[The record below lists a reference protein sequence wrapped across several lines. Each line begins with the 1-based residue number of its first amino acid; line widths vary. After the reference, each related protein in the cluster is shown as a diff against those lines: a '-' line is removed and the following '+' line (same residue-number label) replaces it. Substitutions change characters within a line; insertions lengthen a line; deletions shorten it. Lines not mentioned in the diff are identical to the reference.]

1 VSEPETY
8 DRVQRTFHWTMAAI
22 VLTAVLLGL
31 WSSFLTPGTP
41 FRQELLDVHKSL
53 GLTAAMLILP
63 RIVYRL
69 LTRVPPDTDG
79 SPLTRAA
86 AHGAHLTLYALMLF
100 MPITGYISSA
110 AGGHSLPWFGLFQ
123 WPRLLGKD
131 AALSHWGEWLHDHGA
146 WVVYAVIAI
155 HIAAVVWHQF
165 YKKDGVLAR
174 MLPQA
179 RSRRAG
185 G

>member
-1 VSEPETY
+1 
-8 DRVQRTFHWTMAAI
+8 
-22 VLTAVLLGL
+22 
-31 WSSFLTPGTP
+31 
-41 FRQELLDVHKSL
+41 
-53 GLTAAMLILP
+53 
-63 RIVYRL
+63 
-69 LTRVPPDTDG
+69 
-79 SPLTRAA
+79 
-86 AHGAHLTLYALMLF
+86 MLF